1 MSTTEA
7 TSSSPETRTLRV
19 FLTRGVI
26 AIAWAAVFTAVSD
39 SLTLAVGILLV
50 LYPLIDVVATLL
62 DALTQQESAR
72 RLLLAN
78 GAVSAIVAIALGVA
92 ATGSIANVFTVFGAW
107 AFVCGAALLATAIR
121 RRVLLGK
128 QWPMRLAGAGSIIIG
143 LAYLV
148 GSTTAEPK
156 LSMLALYAFT
166 GGVDFIIEAWLLGRR
181 RRRVVNVPR
190 RDTTLVPQS

>member
-1 MSTTEA
+1 M
-7 TSSSPETRTLRV
+7 

-62 DALTQQESAR
+62 DARTQQESAR

-107 AFVCGAALLATAIR
+107 AFVSGAAQLATAIR

>member
-7 TSSSPETRTLRV
+7 TSSSPQTRTLRV
-19 FLTRGVI
+19 FLTRGLI

-62 DALTQQESAR
+62 DARKQQGSAR

-78 GAVSAIVAIALGVA
+78 GAVSAVVAIALGVA
-92 ATGSIANVFTVFGAW
+92 ATGSIANVFTVFGVW
-107 AFVCGAALLATAIR
+107 AFVSGAAQLATAIR

-128 QWPMRLAGAGSIIIG
+128 QWPMRLAGAGSVIIG